1 MLIKLKPN
9 LQKIPRNYSRC
20 TYKWAEKVN
29 LKALVR
35 IFVTLEHIMCLCE
48 DRLTKNERNLFF
60 ASLVELR
67 KTIRESAKGQ
77 ELLVQEEK
85 DVSSTINNSNIVDFS

>member
-1 MLIKLKPN
+1 MLVKLKPN

-20 TYKWAEKVN
+20 VYKWAEKVS

-48 DRLTKNERNLFF
+48 DRLTKNERDLFF

-67 KTIRESAKGQ
+67 RTIRESAKGQ
-77 ELLVQEEK
+77 ELLAEEEK
-85 DVSSTINNSNIVDFS
+85 DAKTS